1 MSQQEPTEPSLR
13 ARLATP
19 RWLLP
24 PVIAAI
30 GIVLIVAS
38 SGTVSIIG
46 GGLVA
51 VAVTVAVSLVFLEV
65 GYSEDRARARG
76 EYGPPPGDRDRR

>member
-1 MSQQEPTEPSLR
+1 MSDREPTEPSLR

-30 GIVLIVAS
+30 GIVLIVVA
-38 SGTVSIIG
+38 SGTVAIVG

-51 VAVTVAVSLVFLEV
+51 VALIA
-65 GYSEDRARARG
+65 
-76 EYGPPPGDRDRR
+76 PRRMPDSKKTPLADALMP